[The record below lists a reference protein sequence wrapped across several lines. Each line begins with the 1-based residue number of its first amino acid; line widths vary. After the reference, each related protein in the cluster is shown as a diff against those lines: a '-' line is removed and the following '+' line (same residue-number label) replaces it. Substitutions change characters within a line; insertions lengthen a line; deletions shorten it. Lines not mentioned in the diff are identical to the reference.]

1 MTQPT
6 NPSPPAVIGTNPR
19 NADEVNGLVGTHLR
33 SFLSVRSM
41 IGQDQDFMAA
51 AILTD
56 APYYFTAEQETEIK
70 SAVAGLNT
78 ALQAVDLTFI
88 SRVVGMA

>member
-1 MTQPT
+1 MTQPA
-6 NPSPPAVIGTNPR
+6 PPPPATIGTNPR
-19 NADEVNGLVGTHLR
+19 NADEVNGLTGTHLR
-33 SFLSVRSM
+33 SFLTVRTM

-51 AILTD
+51 ADLKV
-56 APYYFTAEQETEIK
+56 APYFFTEEQETDIK
-70 SAVAGLNT
+70 TAVAGLDT